1 MQGTVAKAVAATG
14 RGHFGQPN
22 RRVPPR
28 SCGVQMRGELVI
40 SGDWLCPA
48 TVTSDDGHVS
58 RITRGWRR
66 IHTDSSSCPH
76 SGRQDFLSAVD
87 RLIAET
93 EQAHAELSV
102 AL

>member
-48 TVTSDDGHVS
+48 TVTSDDGTYRAS
-58 RITRGWRR
+58 PGAA
-66 IHTDSSSCPH
+66 H
-76 SGRQDFLSAVD
+76 SH
-87 RLIAET
+87 RL
-93 EQAHAELSV
+93 V
-102 AL
+102 